1 LKLTLADTFTQQKV
15 YSNAPFKIIQ
25 LRWILADTCKLNI
38 NQTFNSVNTSL
49 NNKSKN
55 IRVYRPMASI
65 YEPL

>member
-1 LKLTLADTFTQQKV
+1 
-15 YSNAPFKIIQ
+15 
-25 LRWILADTCKLNI
+25 LADTCKLNI
-38 NQTFNSVNTSL
+38 NQTFNTVNTSL